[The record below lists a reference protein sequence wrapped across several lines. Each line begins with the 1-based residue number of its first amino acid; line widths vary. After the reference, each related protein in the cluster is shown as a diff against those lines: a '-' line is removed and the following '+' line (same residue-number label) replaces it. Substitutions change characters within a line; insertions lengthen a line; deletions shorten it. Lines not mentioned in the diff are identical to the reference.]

1 MNIYEFKIGKIGDR
15 IFSMQKH
22 KTLQETGKSFLV
34 LTETFTQTY
43 FHFFWNSCML
53 CTALYVIYCS
63 VCYVR

>member
-22 KTLQETGKSFLV
+22 KTLEETGKSFLV
-34 LTETFTQTY
+34 LTEALFKHYSQ
-43 FHFFWNSCML
+43 FFFLTSACY
-53 CTALYVIYCS
+53 ALHCS